1 MNFGWRVTRDDF
13 SRKKKIKDDFQ
24 ISVVF
29 TRMSGDA
36 ILRIRNAGRDQTLRE
51 RLGA

>member
-36 ILRIRNAGRDQTLRE
+36 ILRIRIIGTHE
-51 RLGA
+51 HF